1 MKKKTKIIII
11 AVVAVA
17 LVALAVWYFVFH
29 KKKAKET
36 DEASGK
42 TVLSSFPTGLN
53 VGPTLS
59 PSDLFRVPETSVRVP
74 ETSVRVPETSVDVI
88 HRTDYEVAPAAAYRL
103 NSDQLSQLEAHTGNI
118 KIGSL
123 VNTNKKRR

>member
-29 KKKAKET
+29 KKKAET

-42 TVLSSFPTGLN
+42 TVRSSFPTGLN

-59 PSDLFRVPETSVRVP
+59 PSDLFRVP

>member
-17 LVALAVWYFVFH
+17 LVALAVWYFGFH
-29 KKKAKET
+29 KKKAEET

-42 TVLSSFPTGLN
+42 TDRSSFPTGLN
-53 VGPTLS
+53 YGPTLS
-59 PSDLFRVPETSVRVP
+59 LSDVSRSQKTFA
-74 ETSVRVPETSVDVI
+74 RVPETSVDVI

-103 NSDQLSQLEAHTGNI
+103 NSDQLSQLEAHTGNV

-123 VNTNKKRR
+123 VNTNKKSR